1 MRPPSLQESESS
13 LPTFPVLLHK
23 RLTRSLPSNVVPTS
37 DTQPPTFVPATDL
50 YQFLFLFCVPNTQ
63 TYLFFSLPS
72 LFDPN
77 TSPLAPLYPNTTY
90 AAAINAGI
98 VHINSTIAAS
108 GDMDIPNGSQTLPD
122 TQGIRIYAE
131 DAGGHHLTWGVLG
144 SALTGLNTWMGTLNK
159 YGDATYQ
166 INDGANRVGQG
177 YIGTVVGDACV
188 LAAAAIERTPCV
200 ARDNGGDVYFG
211 DQSG

>member
-1 MRPPSLQESESS
+1 M
-13 LPTFPVLLHK
+13 
-23 RLTRSLPSNVVPTS
+23 
-37 DTQPPTFVPATDL
+37 
-50 YQFLFLFCVPNTQ
+50 PNTQ

-77 TSPLAPLYPNTTY
+77 TPPLAPLYPNTTY
-90 AAAINAGI
+90 AAVVNAGI

-122 TQGIRIYAE
+122 TQGIRIYAKY
-131 DAGGHHLTWGVLG
+131 AGGHHLTWGVLG
-144 SALTGLNTWMGTLNK
+144 SALTGLNMWMGALNK

-166 INDGANRVGQG
+166 INDGANQVGQG
-177 YIGTVVGDACV
+177 YIGTVVGDACIF
-188 LAAAAIERTPCV
+188 AAAAIERIPCV
-200 ARDNGGDVYFG
+200 ARDNSGDVYFG